1 MFTMEVDERE
11 YGVKP
16 MNCPPAMIVYG
27 HSLHSYRDL
36 PIRMADFSRLHR
48 YERSGA
54 TQGLTRTRAFTQD
67 DAHIFCTQEQIG
79 EEVKGFID
87 MLVDAYKVFGFE
99 DLRFALSLRPEK
111 RIGADELWD
120 EAEEILENLLSEF
133 DIEYERMSGEG
144 AFYGPKIDI
153 FAPDAL
159 GREWQLGTVQLDFNQ
174 PERFELEYV
183 AEDGSRKRP
192 AMIHRAML
200 GSIERFLGVW
210 IEHTGGAF
218 PLWITPV
225 QAIVI
230 PITDRINEYGAS
242 VVDKLMAAGLRV
254 ELDDSNERMNSKIRK
269 AQLQKVPY
277 MLVIGDREQ
286 ESEAV
291 AVRLRSGDDL
301 GAMSVPDL
309 IVRMQTEIEERS

>member
-1 MFTMEVDERE
+1 
-11 YGVKP
+11 
-16 MNCPPAMIVYG
+16 
-27 HSLHSYRDL
+27 
-36 PIRMADFSRLHR
+36 
-48 YERSGA
+48 
-54 TQGLTRTRAFTQD
+54 
-67 DAHIFCTQEQIG
+67 
-79 EEVKGFID
+79 
-87 MLVDAYKVFGFE
+87 
-99 DLRFALSLRPEK
+99 
-111 RIGADELWD
+111 
-120 EAEEILENLLSEF
+120 
-133 DIEYERMSGEG
+133 MSGEG

-174 PERFELEYV
+174 PDRFDLEYV

-254 ELDDSNERMNSKIRK
+254 ELDDSNERMNSKIRE

-286 ESEAV
+286 EADAV
-291 AVRLRSGDDL
+291 SVRLRSGDDL
-301 GAMSVPDL
+301 GAMNIPDL
-309 IVRMQTEIEERS
+309 IVRMQAEVDERS